1 MYLSPFLSS
10 IYFWFY
16 FLMSF
21 LMTLDRCLTIVYQFS
36 IFLFLFC
43 AFPANIILHIDLYS
57 SHKLSYYIA
66 LIYTVQNI
74 FNLFYD
80 ISLTHVIFRIHY
92 LISENLGNFLVTSFW
107 MISDINA
114 LGWDNTVYMFQIHLK
129 DIVKYEA
136 HIKKY
141 MT

>member
-1 MYLSPFLSS
+1 
-10 IYFWFY
+10 
-16 FLMSF
+16 
-21 LMTLDRCLTIVYQFS
+21 MTLDRCLTIIYQFS

-43 AFPANIILHIDLYS
+43 AFPANIILRIDLYS
-57 SHKLSYYIA
+57 FHKLSYYIA
-66 LIYTVQNI
+66 FIYTVQNI

-107 MISDINA
+107 MIFDINA
-114 LGWDNTVYMFQIHLK
+114 LGWDNIVYVFQIHLK